1 MLKKSILE
9 EFLFSFFPK
18 MKIFLINSV
27 SSVFDPYDPL
37 TSCNISEKSYEQ
49 FLRKAVY

>member
-9 EFLFSFFPK
+9 EFLFFFPK
-18 MKIFLINSV
+18 MRIFLINSV
-27 SSVFDPYDPL
+27 SSVFEPYDPL
-37 TSCNISEKSYEQ
+37 TSCKIFEKSYEQ